1 MSALMTPR
9 RFFKESNVGH
19 SICFLTASL
28 LAAKTPQVGVTYQTQ
43 YQQKAGC
50 SCQQGAG
57 NGNATF
63 SSAPSESFPRVRG
76 FFRSVSQACTE
87 RPGLVNRVRDMF
99 GSEQPQQ
106 YAGQTQPSRGYLG
119 QASNSQLVKNAPT
132 PPTNP

>member
-1 MSALMTPR
+1 MSRRRRAPFGGAQRADKMSALMTPR

-28 LAAKTPQVGVTYQTQ
+28 LAAQTPQGGVTYQTQ

-76 FFRSVSQACTE
+76 LDARSLAA
-87 RPGLVNRVRDMF
+87 R
-99 GSEQPQQ
+99 
-106 YAGQTQPSRGYLG
+106 A
-119 QASNSQLVKNAPT
+119 
-132 PPTNP
+132 